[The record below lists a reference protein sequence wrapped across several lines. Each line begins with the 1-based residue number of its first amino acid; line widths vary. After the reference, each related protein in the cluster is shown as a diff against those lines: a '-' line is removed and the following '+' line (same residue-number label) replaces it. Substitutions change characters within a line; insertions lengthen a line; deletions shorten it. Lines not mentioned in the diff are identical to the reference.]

1 MSTENATT
9 AKGMTTSETTNKLT
23 AISGKLGE
31 ISLTAGA
38 ISDLCHFYREAKFL
52 NQEEAFLH
60 IENLAKRIQADALDT
75 MEEADDMARE

>member
-1 MSTENATT
+1 MSTENTTT
-9 AKGMTTSETTNKLT
+9 ARGMTTSETTNKLT
-23 AISGKLGE
+23 VFSGKLRD

-60 IENLAKRIQADALDT
+60 IENLTKRIQADALDA
-75 MEEADDMARE
+75 MEEADDMARD